1 MHWNHLPL
9 AEIIRNL
16 VCNES
21 SEGRSWQGTGG
32 VVQGTLFI
40 FTRPCAPG
48 IANSNQGVLTRC
60 DIQGQGL
67 SGESVHGSWKPLALL
82 VTATWDLKYLFVLP
96 LHQDLLGICE
106 VKQPP
111 VGQEFHLLRQW
122 SLEGQLLPIRHGE
135 GPQVQPV
142 GHRLFISR
150 VGTGQIQTGRSVL
163 SAPGS
168 HGGRFGAS
176 LRSAQGKYNCTGPC

>member
-1 MHWNHLPL
+1 MIVVIQIPKCPNKDPYLQQDVIIMHWNHLPL

-82 VTATWDLKYLFVLP
+82 VTATWDLNRRVINRNGQDRGIYWEKELP
-96 LHQDLLGICE
+96 FEMDSKERRGHSQ
-106 VKQPP
+106 
-111 VGQEFHLLRQW
+111 LRTHFLQ
-122 SLEGQLLPIRHGE
+122 
-135 GPQVQPV
+135 
-142 GHRLFISR
+142 
-150 VGTGQIQTGRSVL
+150 
-163 SAPGS
+163 
-168 HGGRFGAS
+168 
-176 LRSAQGKYNCTGPC
+176 